1 MCFAEY
7 GGERALPLVR
17 GAIEEFEPDWDSD
30 FGILD
35 LNEFVDYYERIAGA
49 LPAELTAHVSELR
62 SEWESRVAQ
71 RMSE

>member
-35 LNEFVDYYERIAGA
+35 LNEFVDSYERIVGA
-49 LPAELTAHVSELR
+49 LPA
-62 SEWESRVAQ
+62 
-71 RMSE
+71 